1 MYPGGNV
8 RLWISALQYRVGAT
22 YVVAGAIG
30 WLALGLLQIDDF
42 FLLMKRFGICEKPN
56 TSQSKKKK

>member
-8 RLWISALQYRVGAT
+8 RLWISALQYRVRAT
-22 YVVAGAIG
+22 YVVDGAIG

-42 FLLMKRFGICEKPN
+42 FSSDEKIRN
-56 TSQSKKKK
+56 L